1 MLQYIFIMEEQE
13 SNIILFFIGVL
24 VVCLVLFIAYLFFKM
39 LDYLYLSWFKKPI
52 WVHFYLKKNELTI
65 SQKDILHQNFKF
77 YNSLSSK
84 NKKRFQHRLHCFLAK
99 KDFISRDGVE
109 LDEVKKV
116 LISATAI
123 MLTFG
128 MRKYLLPIVERIIVY
143 PEKFYSTIDKRYH
156 KGEFNPRL
164 KALVLSWKD
173 FEEGFKIENDNLNLG
188 IHEFTHAIHLNSMRK
203 SDTAS
208 VIFSDGF
215 SELISLLRKDLE
227 VGELKNSGFIRDYA
241 FTNEFEFLAV
251 VVENFIESPNEF
263 KSRFPKVY
271 KKIQQMFNFRF
282 AGY

>member
-1 MLQYIFIMEEQE
+1 MEAQE
-13 SNIILFFIGVL
+13 SNVIMFFIGVFT
-24 VVCLVLFIAYLFFKM
+24 VCLVLFIVYLFFKM
-39 LDYLYLSWFKKPI
+39 LDYLYLSWFKKPA
-52 WVHFYLKKNELTI
+52 WVHFYLKKKELTVD
-65 SQKDILHQNFKF
+65 QQYILRQNFKF
-77 YNSLSSK
+77 YNRLSGK
-84 NKKRFQHRLHCFLAK
+84 DQKRFEHRLHRFLTNK
-99 KDFISRDGVE
+99 NFISRDGVE
-109 LDEVKKV
+109 LNDVKKV

-143 PEKFYSTIDKRYH
+143 PEKFYSTIDERYH

-173 FEEGFKIENDNLNLG
+173 FEEGFKIDNDNLNLG
-188 IHEFTHAIHLNSMRK
+188 IHEFTHAIHLNSIRK

-208 VIFSDGF
+208 VVFSDGF

-227 VGELKNSGFIRDYA
+227 VGKLQDSGFIRDYA

-263 KSRFPKVY
+263 KSQFPKLY